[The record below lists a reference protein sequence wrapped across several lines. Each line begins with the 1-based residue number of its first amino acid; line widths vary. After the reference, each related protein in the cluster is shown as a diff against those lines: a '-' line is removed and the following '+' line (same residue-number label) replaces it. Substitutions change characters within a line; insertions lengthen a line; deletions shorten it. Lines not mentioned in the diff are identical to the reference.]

1 MQNNINIFSFLD
13 TKLDETFPNQ
23 QFTIS
28 GYKMFRRDRSKYGG
42 PIMIY
47 INENIPCKTLMFKI
61 SSTTVKSLYQL
72 KFGNGFALVSTSP
85 LHKMESISL
94 KIYYLLWLKCLANTK
109 ILCWLGISTLL
120 SRTKILTFFRMHFI
134 WMLN

>member
-61 SSTTVKSLYQL
+61 SSMTVKSLYQL
-72 KFGNGFALVSTSP
+72 KFGNGFALVSKSP
-85 LHKMESISL
+85 LHQIESISL
-94 KIYYLLWLKCLANTK
+94 KIYYLLWLKCLTNTK

>member
-1 MQNNINIFSFLD
+1 MQNNIDIFSFSD

-47 INENIPCKTLMFKI
+47 INENIPCKTLMLKI

-120 SRTKILTFFRMHFI
+120 SRTKLLTFFRMHFI